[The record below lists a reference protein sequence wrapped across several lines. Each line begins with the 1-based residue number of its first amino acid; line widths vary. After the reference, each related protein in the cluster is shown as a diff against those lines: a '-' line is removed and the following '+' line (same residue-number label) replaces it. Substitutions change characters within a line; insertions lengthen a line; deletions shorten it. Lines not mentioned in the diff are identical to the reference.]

1 MVVWRGSD
9 RNERARDRLMNYDV
23 SEPPRALE
31 NLISF
36 VYLSRAFYR
45 KREEEGR
52 GKERDNIYSRSLVK
66 FYLSFTFFFFFE
78 ELTACRHRPKVI
90 AFYL

>member
-52 GKERDNIYSRSLVK
+52 GEG
-66 FYLSFTFFFFFE
+66 E
-78 ELTACRHRPKVI
+78 G
-90 AFYL
+90 

>member
-45 KREEEGR
+45 KRGEEEGEG

-66 FYLSFTFFFFFE
+66 FYLSFYFFFFF
-78 ELTACRHRPKVI
+78 
-90 AFYL
+90 

>member
-45 KREEEGR
+45 KRGEEEGGR
-52 GKERDNIYSRSLVK
+52 GEG
-66 FYLSFTFFFFFE
+66 E
-78 ELTACRHRPKVI
+78 G
-90 AFYL
+90 